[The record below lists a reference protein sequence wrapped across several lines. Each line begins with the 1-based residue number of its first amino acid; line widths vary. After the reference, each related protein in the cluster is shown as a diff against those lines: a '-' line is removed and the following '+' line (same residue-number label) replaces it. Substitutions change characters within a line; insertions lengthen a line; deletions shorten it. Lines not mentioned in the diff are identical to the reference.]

1 MPAKRALVV
10 DDSRSAR
17 AFLTRLLDKYGL
29 EVHPADSAEAAIQ
42 HLTSHQPD
50 VIFMD
55 HLMPGMDGFQAVQA
69 IKANPMTASIPI
81 VMYTSQEG
89 ELYLGQAQALGAFGV
104 LPKQIKPADIAQ
116 VLQQL
121 HLIEERRFPLDADKA
136 DDRGSAERRAGDA
149 VMQRL
154 EEMTVATRAAQAAG
168 IEPPRL
174 GTLPPASGLPPPL
187 TAPPSVAT
195 LSPQRAPAAAGID
208 SAEFRRQLEVA
219 FEQQS
224 ERLRREW
231 RQGLAELPQ
240 PPAPPESNAW
250 SRGLYAALMTVVAI
264 VLGALWLQAEVDR
277 RALRVQLAQVAGD
290 RVLTSSSEPATLAAA
305 VPAEAPAAT
314 LPRAPV
320 LLPVAYGEQALA
332 GDRVGS
338 VQSVLSQLAATGFQG
353 TVDIQVY
360 PATFCL
366 VGSSTE
372 GYVLAP
378 DTVAVSA
385 CTLMGNPAA
394 EAAGGDG
401 LRESVPFGTVL
412 QEFGRQHPGIEL
424 RVVAGTLEQALRP
437 YPQTNGSTVPSA
449 GDWNAAAKANSRVE
463 VRWRPRS

>member
-29 EVHPADSAEAAIQ
+29 EVHPAESAEAAIAY
-42 HLTSHQPD
+42 LTTTQPD

-121 HLIEERRFPLDADKA
+121 HLIEERRFPLDVDKA
-136 DDRGSAERRAGDA
+136 DSRASQERRAGDA

-154 EEMTVATRAAQAAG
+154 EEMTAATRAAQAAS
-168 IEPPRL
+168 
-174 GTLPPASGLPPPL
+174 APPPL
-187 TAPPSVAT
+187 SRPAMASAMDTAE
-195 LSPQRAPAAAGID
+195 L
-208 SAEFRRQLEVA
+208 RRQLEVA
-219 FEQQS
+219 LEQQS

-231 RQGLAELPQ
+231 RQALAELPQ
-240 PPAPPESNAW
+240 PPLPPEANVW
-250 SRGLYAALMTVVAI
+250 SRGLYAALMTIAAT
-264 VLGALWLQAEVDR
+264 VLAALWLQAEVDR

-290 RVLTSSSEPATLAAA
+290 RVLNSSAEPAAQASA
-305 VPAEAPAAT
+305 VPAEAGPAT

-320 LLPVAYGEQALA
+320 VLPVAYGEQALA
-332 GDRVGS
+332 GERVTR
-338 VQSVLSQLAATGFQG
+338 VQAVLSQLAAAGFQG
-353 TVDIQVY
+353 SVDVQVY

-366 VGSSTE
+366 TGSGTE
-372 GYVLAP
+372 GYSLAP
-378 DTVAVSA
+378 DSVAVSA

-394 EAAGGDG
+394 DTAGGEG
-401 LRESVPFGTVL
+401 LRESVSFGNLL
-412 QEFGRQHPGIEL
+412 QEFRRQHPGIEL
-424 RVVAGTLEQALRP
+424 RVVGGTLEQALRP
-437 YPQTNGSTVPSA
+437 YPRTDAATVPSA
-449 GDWNAAAKANSRVE
+449 GEWNAAAKANSRVE
-463 VRWRPRS
+463 VRWRARS

>member
-29 EVHPADSAEAAIQ
+29 EVHPAESAEAAIQ
-42 HLTSHQPD
+42 YLTSHQPD

-136 DDRGSAERRAGDA
+136 DGRANTERRAGDA

-168 IEPPRL
+168 VAPPP
-174 GTLPPASGLPPPL
+174 LPAPL
-187 TAPPSVAT
+187 TAPPSVAP
-195 LSPQRAPAAAGID
+195 LPSHRVAAAVGMD

-240 PPAPPESNAW
+240 PPPPPESNAW
-250 SRGLYAALMTVVAI
+250 SRGLYAVLMTVAAI
-264 VLGALWLQAEVDR
+264 VLAALWLQAEVDR

-305 VPAEAPAAT
+305 APAEAPVAT

-320 LLPVAYGEQALA
+320 VLPVAYGEQALA
-332 GDRVGS
+332 GERVAS
-338 VQSVLSQLAATGFQG
+338 VQMVLSQLAAAGFQG
-353 TVDIQVY
+353 NVDIQVY

-372 GYVLAP
+372 GYALAP
-378 DTVAVSA
+378 DGVAVSA

-394 EAAGGDG
+394 DAVGGEG
-401 LRESVPFGTVL
+401 LRESVPFGNLL
-412 QEFGRQHPGIEL
+412 QEFRRQHPGIEL

-437 YPQTNGSTVPSA
+437 YPQTNGTTVPSA

-463 VRWRPRS
+463 VRWRARS